1 MGNTG
6 KQRQDGLQKKE
17 MRKREIY
24 DHHVNAAPTELK
36 KFETGLAN
44 SDPCL
49 TAITR
54 PIGGREAAPVAH
66 SRRYV

>member
-1 MGNTG
+1 MF
-6 KQRQDGLQKKE
+6 
-17 MRKREIY
+17 Y
-24 DHHVNAAPTELK
+24 NAAPTELK

-49 TAITR
+49 TAVTR